1 MPDFQQL
8 SILDTRRLNL
18 YYGRTLTAR
27 IQKLKKGG
35 ERIEAGALEI
45 IRRRSPYEYR

>member
-1 MPDFQQL
+1 M
-8 SILDTRRLNL
+8 RRLNL
-18 YYGRTLTAR
+18 YYGRTLTAE
-27 IQKLKKGG
+27 IPNLEGG